1 MSNEKYIP
9 SIPRFST
16 SGIAEQH
23 QHWARSLTEPFSRQQ
38 NATLKWLLETKPMEQ
53 RPYVII
59 EDKRVLCGT
68 KRKLYT
74 KTAAGWRI
82 QSLKTVK

>member
-16 SGIAEQH
+16 SGIADQH
-23 QHWARSLTEPFSRQQ
+23 QHWARSLTEPYTRQQ
-38 NATLKWLLETKPMEQ
+38 SATLKWLLEHAPTLQ
-53 RPYVII
+53 RSYVII
-59 EDKRVLCGT
+59 EDKLVLCGT

-74 KTAAGWRI
+74 KTATGWRI
-82 QSLKTVK
+82 QAVKTVK

>member
-16 SGIAEQH
+16 KQIAEQH
-23 QHWARSLTEPFSRQQ
+23 QYWARSLTEPFTRQQ
-38 NATLKWLLETKPMEQ
+38 RATLKWLLETKPQAQ

-59 EDKRVLCGT
+59 DDKRVLCGT
-68 KRKLYT
+68 KRILYT
-74 KTAAGWRI
+74 KTATGW
-82 QSLKTVK
+82 QSIKQKTVK